1 MSSDQPTSPGQ
12 YFLCPP
18 QCMYYYGYVLLT
30 VLQSTVHFPVQFG
43 EGGTTGFPVSAF
55 EPKPPH
61 PRLPQPLSEP
71 TPPSPTSPPPFFPHP
86 THNPGPW
93 ITPLPSAPLSD
104 LPVCTLEVE
113 GSQEVADVTPQEGGQ
128 EGGQDQ
134 GVPETEWRISNELR
148 LKCKRQFVELQ
159 PTHGRLQG
167 DQARTFF
174 IQSRLPNAD
183 LSAIW

>member
-1 MSSDQPTSPGQ
+1 MSSDPPTSPGQ
-12 YFLCPP
+12 FCWVPP
-18 QCMYYYGYVLLT
+18 QCICTYYAYVRPP
-30 VLQSTVHFPVQFG
+30 VLKSTVNFPVQFG

-55 EPKPPH
+55 EPQPPH

-71 TPPSPTSPPPFFPHP
+71 TPPSPTSPPPFFPRP
-86 THNPGPW
+86 TQNPGPW
-93 ITPLPSAPLSD
+93 IAPLPSAPLSD
-104 LPVCTLEVE
+104 LPICTLEVG
-113 GSQEVADVTPQEGGQ
+113 GSLEVADVTPDVVVEGD
-128 EGGQDQ
+128 QDQ
-134 GVPETEWRISNELR
+134 GVPETEWRISNELM